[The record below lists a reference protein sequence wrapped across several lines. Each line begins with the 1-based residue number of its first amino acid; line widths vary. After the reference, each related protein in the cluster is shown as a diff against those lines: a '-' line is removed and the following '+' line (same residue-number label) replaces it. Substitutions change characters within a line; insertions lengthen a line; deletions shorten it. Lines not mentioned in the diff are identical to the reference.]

1 MTQWAFV
8 TGGGGDIGGA
18 VCHALARDGWSIV
31 CVDRE
36 AGRAEAVARAIGEAG
51 GTAVAMAADVT
62 DPAAV
67 QATVER
73 ALALGDIRA
82 LVNTAGKAHAITMA
96 VTDLA
101 SWHAD
106 FSVNLDS
113 AMLCIQALKAK
124 LMAHGGAIVNVA
136 SVNGIGVYGFP
147 GYSAAKAALIHMS
160 QSMAVEF
167 GPADLRVNVVAPGTV
182 RTRAWAARLDAN
194 PALFDDLKALCPLQR
209 VSEPGDVAEAVAFL
223 VSPRASMITGAVLPV
238 DGGLSTGV
246 ASLGKAV
253 TQEANRR

>member
-18 VCHALARDGWSIV
+18 VCHALAKEGWSII
-31 CVDRE
+31 CVDRVAE
-36 AGRAEAVARAIGEAG
+36 RAEAVARAVSDTG
-51 GTAVAMAADVT
+51 GTAVAMEADVT
-62 DPAAV
+62 DPTAV
-67 QATVER
+67 QAVVER

-113 AMLCIQALKAK
+113 AMLCAQALKQQ
-124 LMAHGGAIVNVA
+124 LMAQGGAIVNIA

-167 GPADLRVNVVAPGTV
+167 GPANLRVNVVAPGTV
-182 RTRAWAARLDAN
+182 RTRAWAARLEAN
-194 PALFDDLKALCPLQR
+194 PALFDELKALCPLQR
-209 VSEPGDVAEAVAFL
+209 ISEPADVANAVAFL
-223 VSPRASMITGAVLPV
+223 VSPRASMITGAVLAV

-246 ASLGKAV
+246 AALGRAV